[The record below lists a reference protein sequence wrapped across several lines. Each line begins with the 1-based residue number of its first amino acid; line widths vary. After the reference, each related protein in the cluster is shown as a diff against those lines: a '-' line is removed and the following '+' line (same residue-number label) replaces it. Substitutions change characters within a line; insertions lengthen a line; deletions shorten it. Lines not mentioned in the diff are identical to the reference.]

1 MPRRAA
7 HVDIDDVGASSL
19 RDPSPLGHPVRFAAG
34 QLHDMR
40 ANAGR
45 LAAQPGHRLAVD
57 EIIAGR
63 PFGNNEARAQMG
75 REPTEGS
82 IGNAG
87 HGRQK
92 NSVGELNIAYFQWFG
107 ACAIRAG
114 HGVLVSLADTSL
126 HPPLPILSTNLV
138 QSSFM
143 PTL

>member
-7 HVDIDDVGASSL
+7 HVDIDDVGARGF
-19 RDPSPLGHPVRFAAG
+19 RDPGPLGHPMRFAASELDHMG
-34 QLHDMR
+34 TY
-40 ANAGR
+40 AGR

-57 EIIAGR
+57 EIIAGGY
-63 PFGNNEARAQMG
+63 FGNEGPRAQMA

-114 HGVLVSLADTSL
+114 HGVLVSLADT
-126 HPPLPILSTNLV
+126 PLRQP
-138 QSSFM
+138 
-143 PTL
+143 